1 MGFATTIP
9 SGSGIKRSWAKG
21 ALVLAASGCLLADT
35 PALAQCQDD
44 APTVLHGSLPL
55 SPEPE
60 SLVLLRHAVTGSHDL
75 NARAG
80 ADRAAL
86 IASLDRILG
95 RIRTAWPDM
104 SAVTARPLWQPGR
117 LILHSHPSLGGR
129 VLRELGERGALAPFC
144 TGHAG
149 FDALS
154 RAVGLRA
161 IATFSHLPDMF
172 VMDFDS
178 DLDVPG
184 VAAQYES
191 LDGVITA
198 SPDAPTGDSPGIQVS
213 RSNGERFLVFRE
225 AWGDCPSG
233 CMYSELHFFVADER
247 RVARIHHEKASRME
261 GFSDIL
267 MARGWRVQ

>member
-1 MGFATTIP
+1 M
-9 SGSGIKRSWAKG
+9 
-21 ALVLAASGCLLADT
+21 
-35 PALAQCQDD
+35 
-44 APTVLHGSLPL
+44 
-55 SPEPE
+55 
-60 SLVLLRHAVTGSHDL
+60 
-75 NARAG
+75 
-80 ADRAAL
+80 
-86 IASLDRILG
+86 
-95 RIRTAWPDM
+95 
-104 SAVTARPLWQPGR
+104 
-117 LILHSHPSLGGR
+117 
-129 VLRELGERGALAPFC
+129 LRELEERGALAPFC

-191 LDGVITA
+191 LDRVITA

-213 RSNGERFLVFRE
+213 RSNGEWFLVFRE

-267 MARGWRVQ
+267 TARGWRIQ